1 MTNTRVRWCR
11 DGEKEMTSID
21 FIRVLKSY
29 YPIIRAADDK
39 GAIYPALNLA
49 SVSLGARKLLH
60 SCEYKS
66 LMADIKVL
74 FFHYRL
80 LWSPQKLDLSDNG
93 FPNQSSVSKSCLYG
107 SSICVIML
115 IRRKKKKTDN
125 AKADISFW
133 DRLFRKR
140 ILKWVKVSVL
150 LTQIVLIISRMLWY
164 TVLSFS
170 LLIHSSRV
178 YVATDFSSSLMGML
192 RGMASRLQCQI
203 RNLYFFQYV

>member
-1 MTNTRVRWCR
+1 
-11 DGEKEMTSID
+11 MTSID

-29 YPIIRAADDK
+29 YPIIRAAYDK

-74 FFHYRL
+74 FF
-80 LWSPQKLDLSDNG
+80 SIIDFCDPPKKLDLSDNG
-93 FPNQSSVSKSCLYG
+93 FPNQSSVLKSCLYG

-150 LTQIVLIISRMLWY
+150 LTQIVLIISGMLWY

-170 LLIHSSRV
+170 LLIHPSRI
-178 YVATDFSSSLMGML
+178 YVATYFSSSLMGML
-192 RGMASRLQCQI
+192 RGMAITYSVP
-203 RNLYFFQYV
+203 NLKLVFLSIFLVPFF